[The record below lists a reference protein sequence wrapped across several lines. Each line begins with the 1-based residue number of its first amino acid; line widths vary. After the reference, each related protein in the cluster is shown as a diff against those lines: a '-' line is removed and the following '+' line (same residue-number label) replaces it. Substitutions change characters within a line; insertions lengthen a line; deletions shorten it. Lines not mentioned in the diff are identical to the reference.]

1 MTTTR
6 EAAPFAATE
15 SRAFEYATVRKVYR
29 RLIPFLCVLQ
39 VASYLD
45 RINVGFAQLQMKSAL
60 GFSDSVYGLGAGIF
74 FIGYFFF
81 EVPSNLILSRIGAR
95 VWIARIMITWGL
107 ISSAMAIIKTPA
119 GFYALRFLL
128 GVAEA
133 GFFPGVIYYLGLWFP
148 ARERASAVARFMTA
162 TAISGIVGG
171 PLSGALFT
179 LDGVAGLAGWQWIFI
194 AEGIPSIVLGITT
207 LFFLTDHPAAA
218 KWLSTEER
226 SYLDATMRVETNDIA
241 RRGHVSLRHALL
253 HPRVWQLSLLSFT
266 LLVGM
271 YSISFWLPQIVKS
284 FSGPDNVEV
293 AFLSAI
299 PYIAAAIAMVV
310 VGAHSDRKEER
321 RVHIAFAA
329 VAGAVGLAASTL
341 VHTPIS
347 ALISLSLAAIGIFSA
362 IPVFWALPT
371 AFLSGT
377 AAAGGIALINSVGN
391 LGGFIGP
398 YLMGRL
404 RDATG
409 DFTRSLL
416 TVAGLL
422 VGSAA
427 LAVSLRRSPPSGVD
441 TCRSSA
447 KPRSSSSEPG

>member
-1 MTTTR
+1 M
-6 EAAPFAATE
+6 EGLIATE

-107 ISSAMAIIKTPA
+107 ISSAMAIVKTPV

-133 GFFPGVIYYLGLWFP
+133 GFFPGVIYYLSLWFP

-179 LDGVAGLAGWQWIFI
+179 LDGLAGLAGWQWIFI

-207 LFFLTDHPAAA
+207 LFFLTDSPAAA

-226 SYLDATMRVETNDIA
+226 SYLDATIRAEANDVV

-284 FSGPDNVEV
+284 FSGRDNVEV
-293 AFLSAI
+293 ALLSAI

-310 VGAHSDRKEER
+310 VGAHSDRKQER
-321 RVHIAFAA
+321 CVHIALAA
-329 VAGAVGLAASTL
+329 VAGAVGLAVSTL
-341 VHTPIS
+341 VHTSIPG
-347 ALISLSLAAIGIFSA
+347 LIGLSLAAIGIFSA
-362 IPVFWALPT
+362 IPVFWSLPT

-377 AAAGGIALINSVGN
+377 AAAGGIALINSLGN

-398 YLMGRL
+398 YLIGRL

-409 DFTRSLL
+409 DFTGSLL
-416 TVAGLL
+416 AVAVLL
-422 VGSAA
+422 VGGAA
-427 LAVSLRRSPPSGVD
+427 LAVSLRRLPPSGVG
-441 TCRSSA
+441 T
-447 KPRSSSSEPG
+447 

>member
-1 MTTTR
+1 M
-6 EAAPFAATE
+6 
-15 SRAFEYATVRKVYR
+15 RKVSR
-29 RLIPFLCVLQ
+29 RLIPFLFVLQ

-60 GFSDSVYGLGAGIF
+60 GFSDTVYGLGAGIF

-107 ISSAMAIIKTPA
+107 ISSAMAIVGTPA

-133 GFFPGVIYYLGLWFP
+133 GFFPGVIYYLSLWFP
-148 ARERASAVARFMTA
+148 ARERASAVAWFMTA

-171 PLSGALFT
+171 PLSGVLFT

-194 AEGIPSIVLGITT
+194 AEGIPSIVIGITT
-207 LFFLTDHPAAA
+207 LFFLTDYPAAA

-226 SYLDATMRVETNDIA
+226 SYLDATMRAEKNDIVG
-241 RRGHVSLRHALL
+241 RGHVSLWHALL
-253 HPRVWQLSLLSFT
+253 HPKVWQLSLLSFT

-284 FSGPDNVEV
+284 FSGRDNVEV

-299 PYIAAAIAMVV
+299 PYVAAAIAMVLV
-310 VGAHSDRKEER
+310 SAHSDSKQER
-321 RVHIAFAA
+321 CMHIAFAA
-329 VAGAVGLAASTL
+329 LVGAAGLAASAI
-341 VHTPIS
+341 VQAPIPGLI
-347 ALISLSLAAIGIFSA
+347 ALSGAAVGVFSA
-362 IPVFWALPT
+362 IPVFWSLPT
-371 AFLSGT
+371 AFLTGT
-377 AAAGGIALINSVGN
+377 PAAGAIALINSLGN
-391 LGGFIGP
+391 LGGFAGP
-398 YLMGRL
+398 YLIGRV
-404 RDATG
+404 RDVTG
-409 DFTRSLL
+409 GFTGSLL
-416 TVAGLL
+416 AIAGLL

-427 LAVSLRRSPPSGVD
+427 LAVRLRRM
-441 TCRSSA
+441 R
-447 KPRSSSSEPG
+447 

>member
-1 MTTTR
+1 MTTAR
-6 EAAPFAATE
+6 EAAPFPATE
-15 SRAFEYATVRKVYR
+15 LRAFEYATVRKVYR
-29 RLIPFLCVLQ
+29 RLIPFLCLLQ

-107 ISSAMAIIKTPA
+107 ISSAMAIVRTPV

-133 GFFPGVIYYLGLWFP
+133 GFFPGVIYYLSLWFP

-171 PLSGALFT
+171 PLSGVLFT

-226 SYLDATMRVETNDIA
+226 SYLDATIRAEANDVV

-253 HPRVWQLSLLSFT
+253 HRRVWQLSLLSFT

-284 FSGPDNVEV
+284 FSDTDNVEV

-310 VGAHSDRKEER
+310 VGTHSDRKQER
-321 RVHIAFAA
+321 CVHIAFAA
-329 VAGAVGLAASTL
+329 IAGAVGLAVSTL
-341 VHTPIS
+341 VHSSIPG
-347 ALISLSLAAIGIFSA
+347 LIGLSLAAIGIFSA
-362 IPVFWALPT
+362 IPVFWSLPT

-377 AAAGGIALINSVGN
+377 AAAGGIALINSLGN

-398 YLMGRL
+398 YLIGRL

-409 DFTRSLL
+409 DFTSSLL
-416 TVAGLL
+416 AVAGLL

-427 LAVSLRRSPPSGVD
+427 LAVSLRRLPPSV
-441 TCRSSA
+441 
-447 KPRSSSSEPG
+447 

>member
-1 MTTTR
+1 MTTAR

-45 RINVGFAQLQMKSAL
+45 RINVGFAQLQMRSAL
-60 GFSDSVYGLGAGIF
+60 GFSDSVYGLGAGVF

-107 ISSAMAIIKTPA
+107 ISSAMAIVGTSA

-133 GFFPGVIYYLGLWFP
+133 GFFPGVIYYLSLWFP

-218 KWLSTEER
+218 KWLSAEER
-226 SYLDATMRVETNDIA
+226 SYLDATLRAETNDIA
-241 RRGHVSLRHALL
+241 RREDVSLRHALL
-253 HPRVWQLSLLSFT
+253 HPRVWQLGLLSFT

-271 YSISFWLPQIVKS
+271 YSISFWLPQILKS
-284 FSGPDNVEV
+284 FSGLDNVEV

-299 PYIAAAIAMVV
+299 PYMAAAIAMVV
-310 VGAHSDRKEER
+310 VGAHSDRKQER

-329 VAGAVGLAASTL
+329 VAGAVGLAVSTL
-341 VHTPIS
+341 VHTPIPG
-347 ALISLSLAAIGIFSA
+347 LIGLSLAAIGIFSA
-362 IPVFWALPT
+362 IPVFWSLPT

-377 AAAGGIALINSVGN
+377 AAAGGIALINSLGN

-398 YLMGRL
+398 YLIGRL

-409 DFTRSLL
+409 DFTGSLL
-416 TVAGLL
+416 TVAGIL

-427 LAVSLRRSPPSGVD
+427 LALSLRRLPPSGV
-441 TCRSSA
+441 
-447 KPRSSSSEPG
+447 GN